1 LGNALDE
8 LPANPPDLFEAIFD
22 LLEFV
27 VQMVKE
33 DNLFAIFSYNISRS
47 TLVTEL
53 PDTITDSN
61 GVLDNIDKWLEHFL
75 QVKPQAHR
83 DDLYTLVCWVLEIH
97 YLRS

>member
-33 DNLFAIFSYNISRS
+33 DDLFAIFSYNISQS

-61 GVLDNIDKWLEHFL
+61 GVLDNIDK
-75 QVKPQAHR
+75 
-83 DDLYTLVCWVLEIH
+83 
-97 YLRS
+97 